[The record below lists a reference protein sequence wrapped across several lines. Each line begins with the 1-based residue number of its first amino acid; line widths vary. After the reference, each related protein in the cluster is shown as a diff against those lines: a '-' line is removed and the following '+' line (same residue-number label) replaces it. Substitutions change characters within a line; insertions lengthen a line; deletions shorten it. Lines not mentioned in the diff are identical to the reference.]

1 MSITKYIREYIA
13 IYYDDNNYVAML
25 VYGMYEDQKTFSRI
39 PTKEE
44 LEVLFGASGF
54 IIDVSDCFEDCA
66 SMIASPK
73 LPEEVRDGSSF
84 TGISESFMNCTSLVI
99 PPKIPGPEYGYRTFQ
114 NCTALKQ
121 APVIQSGAKYYQYFF
136 RYCSSLAAPASI
148 PATLKYFRSIYEE
161 CTAMAGEL
169 VVRGTPSSYT
179 DALKN
184 TVGNIIIYGD
194 RSVCESVAA
203 TANNGNASWQPWYD
217 PVPAVTNRGP
227 GSYTTAA
234 DITRM
239 VRNGALAVNTYAP
252 GRMVYQH
259 GDIVR
264 EDEWNALVEAA
275 QTIDPTVTYSTHY
288 ANLNKIEAAFDSAL

>member
-1 MSITKYIREYIA
+1 MSVSKYIREYLA
-13 IYYDDNNYVAML
+13 TYYDDNNYVSL
-25 VYGMYEDQKTFSRI
+25 GVHGLYEDQKTFSRI

-54 IIDVSDCFEDCA
+54 IIDVSNCFADCTN
-66 SMIASPK
+66 MIASPK
-73 LPEEVRDGSSF
+73 LPEGVRDGSSF

-114 NCTALKQ
+114 SCSALKQ
-121 APVIQSGAKYYQYFF
+121 APVIQSGAKYYHYFF

-148 PATLKYFRSIYEE
+148 PATLRYFRSIFEE
-161 CTAMAGEL
+161 CTAMAGEM

-184 TVGNIIIYGD
+184 TVRNITIYGD

-203 TANNGNASWQPWYD
+203 TANNGNAAWAAWYD

-239 VRNGALAVNTYAP
+239 VRNGALAVSTYAP
-252 GRMVYQH
+252 GRMVYQQ